1 MPVESVTAL
10 NFHGDVIINTVG
22 VVPVSEIHS
31 DVGHFF
37 FLDNLLS
44 HGCKTRKGVTDL
56 FLK

>member
-1 MPVESVTAL
+1 MPVENVTAL

-37 FLDNLLS
+37 FLDN
-44 HGCKTRKGVTDL
+44 
-56 FLK
+56 F